1 MAQPSVQ
8 GRFIWEGLT
17 ADNAASSAAFY
28 SKLLGWRTEPW
39 GVDSSYTIFS
49 AARGP
54 VAGVSQ
60 GTPGH
65 WTSFIGADDVDASVA
80 AAEKLGGKIQR
91 PAADIPQR

>member
-1 MAQPSVQ
+1 MA
-8 GRFIWEGLT
+8 E
-17 ADNAASSAAFY
+17 DAAASAAFY

-39 GVDSSYTIFS
+39 GVDDSYTIFS
-49 AARGP
+49 GARGP

-80 AAEKLGGKIQR
+80 KAEKFRKR
-91 PAADIPQR
+91 AASPW